1 MSPRQTIN
9 TMPEPLDGS
18 ALLAGLFLAESGC
31 FTDITAPRLRLETH
45 NEMRLYFLSGG
56 EGAITLD
63 GRTQTVRQNDVFF
76 LPRGERLEFQAASAT
91 PADLWWVDF
100 HGPALPELMRELSV
114 SKISPVLA
122 GLYEP
127 RFFQELKG
135 VIMHYDALAP
145 ADKLH
150 LASGLYKLFA
160 LLLETC
166 QNSQWVTVPHDS
178 PKILYTGDWK
188 RWPAPLNAQAA
199 GKHEECYTAQP
210 RAYAEYNFHGS
221 GIKWYGTANF
231 DCGKADVIID
241 GNYVATVDTYS
252 PVRLSKQLLYVNSKL
267 GYGHHIIKIFC
278 TGGKN
283 DKATNCDVVVESFQH
298 LATARPQA
306 EGGRRSVFSPLVH
319 RAVDLMRSDL
329 REINIDQLSRKLEVN
344 RSHFSV
350 RFSAELG
357 LSPTQYLINLRLEAA
372 KKMLAD
378 TDWPISRIAGEV
390 GYADMFYF
398 ARVFKS
404 RENLTPTQYRKLHR
418 QSSL

>member
-9 TMPEPLDGS
+9 TMPEPLDES
-18 ALLAGLFLAESGC
+18 PLLTGLFLAESGC
-31 FTDITAPRLRLETH
+31 CTDIAASRLILQTH

-56 EGAITLD
+56 KGTISLG
-63 GRTQTVRQNDVFF
+63 GRSQAVQQNDVFF
-76 LPRGERLEFQAASAT
+76 LPRGEQLEFQAASSL
-91 PADLWWVDF
+91 PADLWWVDIY
-100 HGPALPELMRELSV
+100 GPSLPELMSKLPV
-114 SKISPVLA
+114 SRQSLVIA
-122 GLYEP
+122 GIYEP

-135 VIMHYDALAP
+135 IIMHYDSLAP

-150 LASGLYKLFA
+150 LMSGLYKILA
-160 LLLETC
+160 LLLESS
-166 QNSQWVTVPHDS
+166 QNSQWVSVKYDS
-178 PKILYTGDWK
+178 PQILYTGDWK
-188 RWPAPLNAQAA
+188 LWPSPLDSQAA

-241 GNYVATVDTYS
+241 GNYVTTVDSYS
-252 PVRLSKQLLYVNSKL
+252 PTRLSKQLLYVNSKL

-278 TGGKN
+278 TGNKN

-298 LATARPQA
+298 LAAARPQA
-306 EGGRRSVFSPLVH
+306 AGVARAAFSQLVH
-319 RAVDLMRSDL
+319 RAVDLMSTDL
-329 REINIDQLSRKLEVN
+329 REINIDQLARKLGVN

-350 RFSAELG
+350 RFSSELG
-357 LSPTQYLINLRLEAA
+357 ISPTQYLINLRMEAA

-398 ARVFKS
+398 ARVFKV

-418 QSSL
+418 REPA